1 MILASRR
8 WFGRGS
14 PTTRHRPAITESFR
28 SLLILPTFCQRPP
41 RTDATRRK
49 ARTSP
54 NPEIP
59 RLRSQIEPDATRRR
73 KPAGTGKPASESPR
87 GFEPSGRPGN
97 PRSGPAMVTR
107 ETSEDRRRRPQLNPT
122 PSVLENPGVPRVQ
135 AFPGFKRPSIT
146 AFEPTAICEAERE
159 VGSSRAAEMIV
170 RVCDPEAPRD
180 ERGAQSDRSSIPRS
194 RRYRTSK
201 YCLRRRRGPSAVE
214 PCGRRQR

>member
-135 AFPGFKRPSIT
+135 APIDHRVRTHGDLRSR
-146 AFEPTAICEAERE
+146 ARSGVEPRSSARRARSAERPQLNPTLKALQDLQVLSE
-159 VGSSRAAEMIV
+159 
-170 RVCDPEAPRD
+170 EAPRP
-180 ERGAQSDRSSIPRS
+180 ECRGAVRPAATMKTRS
-194 RRYRTSK
+194 K
-201 YCLRRRRGPSAVE
+201 V
-214 PCGRRQR
+214 GRARVGL